1 MVQDLIPD
9 VSAQKQK
16 PGDDFRLDTQDAE
29 IRDFVSGLR
38 KKRRRQTVTWLVF
51 AASIIFFLAALA
63 WRLCR

>member
-1 MVQDLIPD
+1 M
-9 VSAQKQK
+9 A
-16 PGDDFRLDTQDAE
+16 GDDFRLDTQDAE

-51 AASIIFFLAALA
+51 AASIVFFLAALA